1 MNTTNKPTHIG
12 IIPDGNRRWAAERGK
27 PKMKGHT
34 EGAKNIR
41 RIVEAAIKYEIPY
54 LTVWLYSTENLLRGK
69 TEVAHL
75 LYLSA
80 KITDYIPDMMKQNI
94 RVQFVGNLAR
104 LPKRLQTKFDK
115 VEKET
120 KDNTD
125 LTLTFATAYG
135 GRDDIIRAAQRAMEN
150 GLSSK
155 KITEDTFNKYVDLGD
170 APDFDLVIRTGGRSR
185 MSGFFPWQ
193 TVYSEWYFTD
203 MYWPAFDKTE
213 FEKALKWFLQ
223 QKRTGGK

>member
-12 IIPDGNRRWAAERGK
+12 IIPDGNRRWAVEKGK
-27 PKMKGHT
+27 SKIQGHT

-41 RIVEAAIKYEIPY
+41 RIVETAIKHQIPH
-54 LTVWLYSTENLLRGK
+54 LTIWLYSTENLLRGK

-80 KITDYIPDMMKQNI
+80 KITDYIPDMMKLNI
-94 RVQFVGNLAR
+94 RVQFVGDLER

-120 KDNTD
+120 KDNTGI
-125 LTLTFATAYG
+125 TLTFACGYG
-135 GRDDIIRAAQRAMEN
+135 GRDDMIRATRRAIED
-150 GLSSK
+150 GLNSK
-155 KITEDTFNKYVDLGD
+155 QITEDTFGKYVDLGD
-170 APDFDLVIRTGGRSR
+170 APDFELVIRTGGRSR

-203 MYWPAFDKTE
+203 MYWPAFDEKE
-213 FEKALKWFLQ
+213 FEKALEWFD
-223 QKRTGGK
+223 KRERTRGK